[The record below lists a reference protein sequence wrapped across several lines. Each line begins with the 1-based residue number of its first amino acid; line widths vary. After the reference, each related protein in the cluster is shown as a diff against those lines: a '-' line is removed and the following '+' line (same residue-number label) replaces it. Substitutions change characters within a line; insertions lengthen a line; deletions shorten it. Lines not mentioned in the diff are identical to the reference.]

1 MESLYTGTGNGTTSL
16 EKFNNFLK
24 IKYTIAIPVSN
35 LPIGI
40 YHTKEAYV
48 ISIQRPVRK
57 YSQQHYS

>member
-35 LPIGI
+35 LSIGI

-48 ISIQRPVRK
+48 ISIQRPVQK